1 MSSLL
6 DVPAQ
11 LALVLSLAASSAG
24 NDPPAAPPQTAV
36 VAPAQAPFDLHALEG
51 PFRFS
56 EDIWLRA
63 LREGLPAGEGQA
75 DYSGRIFKTSSGRF
89 YVPSAAERRRILDAR
104 LNAALAKRVAETF
117 AQNNALRMRAA
128 LRRRPTAGDLYIA
141 HVFGPEAAI
150 SFIELVDAKPQE
162 IAARQMPELAQSAP
176 GLLYE
181 AGAPLTLAQVYKR
194 LTDPMRK
201 YARSAGVMAAM
212 HAQAKRE
219 DSLALKP
226 TLAEASQSAATSTSA
241 RPAALAW
248 RAEVSLAADVA
259 PDNPPSN
266 PPSMAPNMA
275 ASQ

>member
-1 MSSLL
+1 VQLLSSLL

-24 NDPPAAPPQTAV
+24 NDPPSAPPPPQTAV
-36 VAPAQAPFDLHALEG
+36 VAAQAHFDFHSLEG

-56 EDIWLRA
+56 EGIWLRA

-176 GLLYE
+176 GLLYD

-194 LTDPMRK
+194 LTNPMRK

-219 DSLALKP
+219 DSLPLKP

-241 RPAALAW
+241 RPATLAW
-248 RAEVSLAADVA
+248 RAEVSLAGNAA
-259 PDNPPSN
+259 PNNPPSL
-266 PPSMAPNMA
+266 APNMA